1 MIRLSW
7 GLNPVTFKKVD
18 THLQHVV
25 GDHRYIIKIQSWMM
39 DQRDWVLS
47 NFEKD
52 LQFVWLPEVMSFLLD
67 ESCLQDYLLPYLG
80 PACLLLQFQFQISDL
95 TAFYSILQIPAQLV

>member
-1 MIRLSW
+1 MW
-7 GLNPVTFKKVD
+7 A
-18 THLQHVV
+18 HVV

-52 LQFVWLPEVMSFLLD
+52 LQFVWLPEVMNFLLD